1 MISLKKSADL
11 YAETQKLIPGG
22 VGSNDR
28 ALVQPHPI
36 FMARGEGAYLYDVD
50 GNRYTDYLL
59 GYGPLVLGHAHP
71 VIIEAVIDQI
81 RRGSMYGASHY
92 LEPVAAAAL
101 IEIMP
106 SMEMVRFAS
115 SGTEAVLAAMRLAR
129 AATGRRYIVK
139 FEGQYHG
146 WTDQV
151 ALSYAPGPDI
161 AGSVTRPFTIPSSE
175 GTPTGAISDLI
186 VMGWN
191 DLAALKVLF
200 TELGEDIAGVMTE
213 PICCNYGVIMPNPGY
228 LEGIRELCDVYGSV
242 LIFDEVQTGLR
253 VGLRGA
259 QGLLGVIPDLTCM
272 GKALSAGY
280 PVSAVGGRASI
291 MELIADRRVLQA
303 GTYNSNPVGLA
314 ALVANLKVL
323 SQPGHYE
330 HMTQLSQRLRKKL
343 GEIIAPLGGY
353 LQGSTTVFGLAF
365 GPGPIIN
372 MREGWRNN
380 IDDIMK
386 FKLELRMRGVYTKPT
401 PRDIWYVSI
410 VHTDADVD
418 GTLLAAADAADA
430 MNLNSRK

>member
-1 MISLKKSADL
+1 
-11 YAETQKLIPGG
+11 
-22 VGSNDR
+22 
-28 ALVQPHPI
+28 
-36 FMARGEGAYLYDVD
+36 
-50 GNRYTDYLL
+50 
-59 GYGPLVLGHAHP
+59 
-71 VIIEAVIDQI
+71 
-81 RRGSMYGASHY
+81 
-92 LEPVAAAAL
+92 
-101 IEIMP
+101 
-106 SMEMVRFAS
+106 
-115 SGTEAVLAAMRLAR
+115 
-129 AATGRRYIVK
+129 
-139 FEGQYHG
+139 
-146 WTDQV
+146 
-151 ALSYAPGPDI
+151 
-161 AGSVTRPFTIPSSE
+161 
-175 GTPTGAISDLI
+175 
-186 VMGWN
+186 
-191 DLAALKVLF
+191 
-200 TELGEDIAGVMTE
+200 
-213 PICCNYGVIMPNPGY
+213 MPNPGY
-228 LEGIRELCDVYGSV
+228 LEGIRQLCDIYSSV

-253 VGLRGA
+253 VGLKGA

-353 LQGSTTVFGLAF
+353 IQGATTVFGLAF
-365 GPGPIIN
+365 GPGPIMN

-418 GTLLAAADAADA
+418 STLLAAADAADA
-430 MNLNSRK
+430 MNLNSQK